1 MKKGTGLFQVPFLL
15 PGRPKTK
22 NAPSGGSKPK
32 AQRGSFFICRAA
44 LPRPQTQKPLNIQRS
59 ALLPRAF
66 VFCGD
71 VARRAI
77 ATVD

>member
-1 MKKGTGLFQVPFLL
+1 VG
-15 PGRPKTK
+15 
-22 NAPSGGSKPK
+22 A
-32 AQRGSFFICRAA
+32 FFICRAA

-71 VARRAI
+71 FARRAI